1 MKNITTEQKSMKNIE
16 IMKNITA
23 IEKTAIGKTAIA
35 KITAKITTTALLFF
49 LLLFTFTTCL
59 IAQETQEGQTG
70 QQAKKGGWF
79 IGFTPYLLGLS
90 EQKSS
95 SSITNLTPTGSTVD
109 SGAEFKFT
117 AVLPPDF
124 STAGEIAVQ
133 ALEATARICETG
145 SASTDGS
152 NTNFDGFQ
160 FALDDGNWNG
170 SIYPSGS
177 FTHCQN
183 HFAGLLADAIQAVD
197 SVPTASPKAATAKW
211 SGAGLQ
217 FGYEFPEGDRF
228 SLQLHNWKGGD
239 IEVSSQMVVYDYFLS
254 KNLYAGV
261 GSGTIELKALGKT
274 QSQRGSAINL
284 GWQYS
289 FSPSFKLELG
299 YLLLSA
305 EASITKEIKETR
317 NVVISRAEV
326 GTQAVYLGFNYIGGA
341 GAIGAYSSQCST
353 VQGVCDL
360 LSQGIMVTSEALSS
374 EISQAYE
381 ITETQEVTVSNP
393 SAIYIRL
400 TVGF

>member
-1 MKNITTEQKSMKNIE
+1 MYKISKLVWAS
-16 IMKNITA
+16 
-23 IEKTAIGKTAIA
+23 KTALAKTA

-49 LLLFTFTTCL
+49 LALFTLTTNL
-59 IAQETQEGQTG
+59 KAQETQEGQAG
-70 QQAKKGGWF
+70 QQKEQQAKKGGWF
-79 IGFTPYLLGLS
+79 VGFTPYLLGLS

-95 SSITNLTPTGSTVD
+95 SSITNLTPVGSTVD
-109 SGAEFKFT
+109 SGGEFKFT

-152 NTNFDGFQ
+152 DTNFEGFQ

-170 SIYPSGS
+170 VMYPSGS

-183 HFAGLLADAIQAVD
+183 HFAGLLASAPPQAVD

-299 YLLLSA
+299 YLFYSGNSYRRQSF
-305 EASITKEIKETR
+305 SI
-317 NVVISRAEV
+317 
-326 GTQAVYLGFNYIGGA
+326 
-341 GAIGAYSSQCST
+341 
-353 VQGVCDL
+353 
-360 LSQGIMVTSEALSS
+360 
-374 EISQAYE
+374 
-381 ITETQEVTVSNP
+381 
-393 SAIYIRL
+393 
-400 TVGF
+400 